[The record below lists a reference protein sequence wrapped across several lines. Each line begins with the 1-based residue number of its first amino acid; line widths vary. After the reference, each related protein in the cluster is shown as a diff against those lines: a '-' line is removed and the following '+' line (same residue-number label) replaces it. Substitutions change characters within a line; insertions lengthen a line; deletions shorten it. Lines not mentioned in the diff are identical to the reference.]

1 MNKTSIIITMA
12 IALGVMTLI
21 ATKQQF
27 KVKVVTIT
35 ENHTDTLFIEKPAD
49 TVFLD
54 KVRYIS
60 KPIHDTVYVDKEGQ
74 LITNYS
80 GEFFVDSAVTVL
92 YNIDVKGMIQGFNF
106 GAVKNYPPQEVITK
120 TITNIVTEYQ
130 SMEYKALWAVLGM
143 DMMGNPTI
151 GLDFQNH
158 NKVFGV
164 NFNPIDKVI
173 GFNYKLRLF
182 KTKK

>member
-1 MNKTSIIITMA
+1 MNKTTIIILMA
-12 IALGVMTLI
+12 LALGVMTLI

-27 KVKVVTIT
+27 KVKTVVIT
-35 ENHTDTLFIEKPAD
+35 ESHTDTLFIEKPAD

-60 KPIHDTVYVDKEGQ
+60 KPIHDTVYVNQEGDS
-74 LITNYS
+74 IANYS
-80 GEFFVDSAVTVL
+80 GEFFVDSTVTVI

-106 GAVKNYPPQEVITK
+106 GAIKNYPPQEVITK
-120 TITNIVTEYQ
+120 TITNTLTEYQ
-130 SMEYKALWAVLGM
+130 TMEYKALWAVLGM

>member
-1 MNKTSIIITMA
+1 MNKTSIIIFMA

-54 KVRYIS
+54 KVRYIN
-60 KPIHDTVYVDKEGQ
+60 KPIHDTVYVNQQGDS
-74 LITNYS
+74 IANYS
-80 GEFFVDSAVTVL
+80 GEFYVDSTVTVL
-92 YNIDVKGMIQGFNF
+92 YNIDVKGMIKGFNF
-106 GAVKNYPPQEVITK
+106 GAIKNYPPQEVITK
-120 TITNIVTEYQ
+120 TITNTLTEYQ
-130 SMEYKALWAVLGM
+130 TMEYKALWAVLGVNE
-143 DMMGNPTI
+143 MGFLTI

-164 NFNPIDKVI
+164 NFNPVDNIV
-173 GFNYKLRLF
+173 GFNYKFRLF
-182 KTKK
+182 KK

>member
-1 MNKTSIIITMA
+1 MNKTSIITLMA
-12 IALGVMTLI
+12 IALGVMTI
-21 ATKQQF
+21 VATKQQF

-35 ENHTDTLFIEKPAD
+35 ETHTDTLLIEKPAD

-60 KPIHDTVYVDKEGQ
+60 KPIHDTVYVNQKGDS
-74 LITNYS
+74 IANFS
-80 GEFFVDSAVTVL
+80 GKFFVDSAVTVL
-92 YNIDVKGMIQGFNF
+92 YSIDVKGMIEGFNF
-106 GAVKNYPPQEVITK
+106 GAVKNYPPQEVITN
-120 TITNIVTEYQ
+120 TITNTITEYQ
-130 SMEYKALWAVLGM
+130 TMEYKAIWGVLSM
-143 DMMGNPTI
+143 NMLGNPTI

-164 NFNPIDKVI
+164 NFNPIDKVV

-182 KTKK
+182 KK

>member
-1 MNKTSIIITMA
+1 MKKTTIIILMA
-12 IALGVMTLI
+12 LALGVMTLI

-60 KPIHDTVYVDKEGQ
+60 KPIHDTVFVNQEGE

-80 GEFFVDSAVTVL
+80 GQFFVDSTVTVI
-92 YNIDVKGMIQGFNF
+92 YNISVKGMIEGFNF

-120 TITNIVTEYQ
+120 TITNTLTDYQ
-130 SMEYKALWAVLGM
+130 TMEYKALWAVLGM
-143 DMMGNPTI
+143 DILGNPTI
-151 GLDFQNH
+151 GLDFQNR
-158 NKVFGV
+158 NKAFGV
-164 NFNPIDKVI
+164 NYNPINKVI

-182 KTKK
+182 KK

>member
-1 MNKTSIIITMA
+1 MNKTSIIILMA

-27 KVKVVTIT
+27 KVKTVVIT
-35 ENHTDTLFIEKPAD
+35 ESHTDTLFIEKPAD

-60 KPIHDTVYVDKEGQ
+60 KPIHDTVYVNQKGDS
-74 LITNYS
+74 IANYS

-92 YNIDVKGMIQGFNF
+92 YNIDVKGMIEGFNF
-106 GAVKNYPPQEVITK
+106 GAVKNYPPQEVITN
-120 TITNIVTEYQ
+120 TITNTITEYK

-143 DMMGNPTI
+143 DMMGSPTI

-164 NFNPIDKVI
+164 NFNPVDKVI

-182 KTKK
+182 KK

>member
-1 MNKTSIIITMA
+1 MNKTSIIIFMA

-54 KVRYIS
+54 KVRYIN
-60 KPIHDTVYVDKEGQ
+60 KPIHDTVYVNQQGDS
-74 LITNYS
+74 IANYS
-80 GEFFVDSAVTVL
+80 GSFFVDSAVTVL
-92 YNIDVKGMIQGFNF
+92 YNIDVKGMIKGFNF

-120 TITNIVTEYQ
+120 TITNTLTEYQ
-130 SMEYKALWAVLGM
+130 TMEYKALWAVLGVNE
-143 DMMGNPTI
+143 MGSLTI

-164 NFNPIDKVI
+164 NFNPVDKIV
-173 GFNYKLRLF
+173 GFNYKFRLF
-182 KTKK
+182 KK

>member
-1 MNKTSIIITMA
+1 MNKTTIIILMA
-12 IALGVMTLI
+12 LALGVMTLI

-27 KVKVVTIT
+27 KVKTVVIT
-35 ENHTDTLFIEKPAD
+35 ESHTDTLFIEKPAD
-49 TVFLD
+49 TVVLD

-60 KPIHDTVYVDKEGQ
+60 KPIHDTVYVNQEGDS
-74 LITNYS
+74 IANYS
-80 GEFFVDSAVTVL
+80 GEFFVDSTVTVI

-106 GAVKNYPPQEVITK
+106 GAIKNYPPQEVITK
-120 TITNIVTEYQ
+120 TITNTLTEYQ
-130 SMEYKALWAVLGM
+130 TMEYKALWAVLGM

-164 NFNPIDKVI
+164 NFNPVDNIV
-173 GFNYKLRLF
+173 GFNYKFRLF
-182 KTKK
+182 KK

>member
-1 MNKTSIIITMA
+1 MNKNSIIIFMA

-21 ATKQQF
+21 ATQQQF
-27 KVKVVTIT
+27 KVKTVVIT
-35 ENHTDTLFIEKPAD
+35 ESHTDTLYVELPSD
-49 TVFLD
+49 TIYLD

-60 KPIHDTVYVDKEGQ
+60 KPIHDTVYVNQEGDS
-74 LITNYS
+74 IANYS
-80 GEFFVDSAVTVL
+80 GEFFVDSTVTVI

-106 GAVKNYPPQEVITK
+106 GAIKNYPPDRVITK
-120 TITNIVTEYQ
+120 TITNTLTEYQ
-130 SMEYKALWAVLGM
+130 TMEYKALWAVLGM

-164 NFNPIDKVI
+164 NFNPVDNIV
-173 GFNYKLRLF
+173 GFNYKFRLF
-182 KTKK
+182 KK

>member
-1 MNKTSIIITMA
+1 MA

-60 KPIHDTVYVDKEGQ
+60 KPIHDTVYVKEGDS
-74 LITNYS
+74 IAIFS
-80 GEFFVDSAVTVL
+80 GEFYVDSTVTVL
-92 YNIDVKGMIQGFNF
+92 YNIDVKGMIEGFNF
-106 GAVKNYPPQEVITK
+106 GAVKNYPPQEVITN
-120 TITNIVTEYQ
+120 TITNTLTEYQ
-130 SMEYKALWAVLGM
+130 TMEYKALWAVLGVNE
-143 DMMGNPTI
+143 MGSPSI
-151 GLDFQNH
+151 GLSWQNY
-158 NKVFGV
+158 NKAFEV
-164 NFNPIDKVI
+164 NYNPLDKVI

-182 KTKK
+182 KK

>member
-1 MNKTSIIITMA
+1 MA

-60 KPIHDTVYVDKEGQ
+60 KPIHDTIYVHKGDS
-74 LITNYS
+74 IASYS

-106 GAVKNYPPQEVITK
+106 GAVKNYPPQEVITN
-120 TITNIVTEYQ
+120 TITNTVTEYQ
-130 SMEYKALWAVLGM
+130 SIEYKVY
-143 DMMGNPTI
+143 
-151 GLDFQNH
+151 GLSW
-158 NKVFGV
+158 VW
-164 NFNPIDKVI
+164 I
-173 GFNYKLRLF
+173 
-182 KTKK
+182 

>member
-1 MNKTSIIITMA
+1 MKKTSIIILMA
-12 IALGVMTLI
+12 LALGVMTLI

-27 KVKVVTIT
+27 KVKTVVIT
-35 ENHTDTLFIEKPAD
+35 ESHTDTLFIEKPAD

-60 KPIHDTVYVDKEGQ
+60 KPIHDTIYVHEGDS
-74 LITNYS
+74 IASYS
-80 GEFFVDSAVTVL
+80 GEFFVDSTVTVL
-92 YNIDVKGMIQGFNF
+92 YNIDVKGMIKGFNF

-120 TITNIVTEYQ
+120 TITNTLTEYQ
-130 SMEYKALWAVLGM
+130 TMEYKALWAVLGM
-143 DMMGNPTI
+143 DMMGSPTI

-182 KTKK
+182 KK

>member
-1 MNKTSIIITMA
+1 MSKTTIIILMA

-27 KVKVVTIT
+27 KVKTVVIT
-35 ENHTDTLFIEKPAD
+35 ERHDDTLYIEQLAD

-60 KPIHDTVYVDKEGQ
+60 KPIHDTVYVNQQGDS
-74 LITNYS
+74 IANYS
-80 GEFFVDSAVTVL
+80 GEFYVDSTVTVL
-92 YNIDVKGMIQGFNF
+92 YTIDVKGMIEGFNF

-120 TITNIVTEYQ
+120 TITNTLTEYQ
-130 SMEYKALWAVLGM
+130 TMEYKALWAVLGM

-158 NKVFGV
+158 NKVFGL
-164 NFNPIDKVI
+164 NFNPVDKVI

-182 KTKK
+182 KK

>member
-1 MNKTSIIITMA
+1 MA

-27 KVKVVTIT
+27 KVKTVVIT
-35 ENHTDTLFIEKPAD
+35 ESHTDTLFIEKPAD

-60 KPIHDTVYVDKEGQ
+60 KPIHDTVYVNQKGDS
-74 LITNYS
+74 IANFS
-80 GEFFVDSAVTVL
+80 GKFFVDSAVTVL
-92 YNIDVKGMIQGFNF
+92 YSIDVKGMIEGFNF

-120 TITNIVTEYQ
+120 TITNTLTEYQ
-130 SMEYKALWAVLGM
+130 TMEYKALWAVLGVNE
-143 DMMGNPTI
+143 MGSLTI

-164 NFNPIDKVI
+164 NFNPVDKIV
-173 GFNYKLRLF
+173 GFNYKFRLF
-182 KTKK
+182 KK

>member
-1 MNKTSIIITMA
+1 MKKTSIIILMA
-12 IALGVMTLI
+12 LALGVMTLI

-60 KPIHDTVYVDKEGQ
+60 KPIHDTIYVHEGDS
-74 LITNYS
+74 IASYS
-80 GEFFVDSAVTVL
+80 GEFFVDSTVTVL
-92 YNIDVKGMIQGFNF
+92 YNIDVKGMIKGFNF

-120 TITNIVTEYQ
+120 TITNTLTEYQ
-130 SMEYKALWAVLGM
+130 TMEYKALWAVLGM
-143 DMMGNPTI
+143 DMMGSPTI

-164 NFNPIDKVI
+164 NFNPIDKIV
-173 GFNYKLRLF
+173 GFNYKFRLF
-182 KTKK
+182 KK

>member
-1 MNKTSIIITMA
+1 MA
-12 IALGVMTLI
+12 LALGVMTLI

-27 KVKVVTIT
+27 KVKTVVIT
-35 ENHTDTLFIEKPAD
+35 ESHTDTLFIEKPAD

-60 KPIHDTVYVDKEGQ
+60 KPIHDTIYVHEGDS
-74 LITNYS
+74 IASYS
-80 GEFFVDSAVTVL
+80 GEFFVDSTVTVL
-92 YNIDVKGMIQGFNF
+92 YNIDVKGMIKGFNF

-120 TITNIVTEYQ
+120 TITNTLTEYQ
-130 SMEYKALWAVLGM
+130 TMEYKALWAVLGM
-143 DMMGNPTI
+143 DMMGSPTI

-164 NFNPIDKVI
+164 NFNPIDKIV
-173 GFNYKLRLF
+173 GFNYKFRLF
-182 KTKK
+182 KK

>member
-1 MNKTSIIITMA
+1 MA

-21 ATKQQF
+21 ATKQQC
-27 KVKVVTIT
+27 KVKTVVIT
-35 ENHTDTLFIEKPAD
+35 ESRTDTLFIEKPAD

-60 KPIHDTVYVDKEGQ
+60 KPIHDTIYVNQQGDS
-74 LITNYS
+74 IANYS
-80 GEFFVDSAVTVL
+80 GQFFVDSAVTVL
-92 YNIDVKGMIQGFNF
+92 YNIDVKGMIEGFNF

-120 TITNIVTEYQ
+120 TITNTLTDYQ
-130 SMEYKALWAVLGM
+130 TMEYKALWAVLGM

-164 NFNPIDKVI
+164 NFNPVDKVI

-182 KTKK
+182 KK

>member
-1 MNKTSIIITMA
+1 MSKTTIIILMA

-27 KVKVVTIT
+27 KVKTVVIT
-35 ENHTDTLFIEKPAD
+35 ERHDDTLYIEQLAD

-60 KPIHDTVYVDKEGQ
+60 KPIHDTVYVNQEGDS
-74 LITNYS
+74 IANYS
-80 GEFFVDSAVTVL
+80 GEFFVDSTVTVI

-143 DMMGNPTI
+143 DIMGNPTI

-158 NKVFGV
+158 NKVFGI

-182 KTKK
+182 KK

>member
-1 MNKTSIIITMA
+1 MR
-12 IALGVMTLI
+12 
-21 ATKQQF
+21 
-27 KVKVVTIT
+27 
-35 ENHTDTLFIEKPAD
+35 H
-49 TVFLD
+49 
-54 KVRYIS
+54 IS
-60 KPIHDTVYVDKEGQ
+60 KPIHDTIYVHEGDS
-74 LITNYS
+74 IASYS

-106 GAVKNYPPQEVITK
+106 GAVKNYPPQEVITN
-120 TITNIVTEYQ
+120 TITNTLTEYQ
-130 SMEYKALWAVLGM
+130 SMEYKGLWAVLGM

-164 NFNPIDKVI
+164 NFNPVDKVI

-182 KTKK
+182 KK

>member
-1 MNKTSIIITMA
+1 MNKNSIIILMA
-12 IALGVMTLI
+12 LALGVMTLI

-27 KVKVVTIT
+27 KVKTVVIT
-35 ENHTDTLFIEKPAD
+35 ESHTDTLYVELPSD

-54 KVRYIS
+54 KVRYIN
-60 KPIHDTVYVDKEGQ
+60 KPIHDTVYVDQEGE

-80 GEFFVDSAVTVL
+80 GEFFIDSTVTVL
-92 YNIDVKGMIQGFNF
+92 YKIDVQGMIKGFNF
-106 GAVKNYPPQEVITK
+106 GAVKNYPPQEVITN
-120 TITNIVTEYQ
+120 TVTNTVTEYQ
-130 SMEYKALWAVLGM
+130 TMEYKALWAVLGM

-164 NFNPIDKVI
+164 NFNPIDKVV

-182 KTKK
+182 KK

>member
-1 MNKTSIIITMA
+1 MA
-12 IALGVMTLI
+12 IALGIMTII
-21 ATKQQF
+21 ATK
-27 KVKVVTIT
+27 KKYEYVTTVIT
-35 ENHTDTLFIEKPAD
+35 ESHTDTLFIEKPAD

-60 KPIHDTVYVDKEGQ
+60 KPIHDTVFVNQEGE

-92 YNIDVKGMIQGFNF
+92 YNIDVKGMIKGFNF
-106 GAVKNYPPQEVITK
+106 GAVKNYPPQEVITN
-120 TITNIVTEYQ
+120 TITNTVTEYQ
-130 SMEYKALWAVLGM
+130 SMEYKAIWAVLGI

-151 GLDFQNH
+151 GLDFQNR
-158 NKVFGV
+158 NKSFGV
-164 NFNPIDKVI
+164 NYNPIDKVF

-182 KTKK
+182 KK

>member
-1 MNKTSIIITMA
+1 MSKTSIIILMA

-60 KPIHDTVYVDKEGQ
+60 KPIHDTVFVNQEGE

-80 GEFFVDSAVTVL
+80 GEFYVDSTVTVL
-92 YNIDVKGMIQGFNF
+92 YNIDVKGMIKGFNF
-106 GAVKNYPPQEVITK
+106 GAIKNYPPDRVITK
-120 TITNIVTEYQ
+120 TITNTLTEYQ
-130 SMEYKALWAVLGM
+130 TMEYKALWAVLGVNE
-143 DMMGNPTI
+143 MGSPSI
-151 GLDFQNH
+151 GLSWQNY
-158 NKVFGV
+158 NKAFEV
-164 NFNPIDKVI
+164 NYKPLNKVI

-182 KTKK
+182 KTK

>member
-1 MNKTSIIITMA
+1 MNKNSIIIFMA

-27 KVKVVTIT
+27 KVKTVVIT
-35 ENHTDTLFIEKPAD
+35 ESHTDTLFIEKPAD

-60 KPIHDTVYVDKEGQ
+60 KPINDTVYVNQQGDS
-74 LITNYS
+74 IANYS
-80 GEFFVDSAVTVL
+80 GEFYVDSTVTVL
-92 YNIDVKGMIQGFNF
+92 YNIDVKGMIKGFNF
-106 GAVKNYPPQEVITK
+106 GAVKNYPPQEVITN
-120 TITNIVTEYQ
+120 TITNTLTKYQ

-164 NFNPIDKVI
+164 NFNPVDKIV
-173 GFNYKLRLF
+173 GFNYKFRLF
-182 KTKK
+182 KK